1 MQTKQTCQTA
11 LFTVVHFSSFYNT
24 LYQLRAIIPDAFFF
38 IFFFI
43 YLLGTFYVV
52 VISMPLVD
60 GSKLQRA
67 EAPLVQCSK
76 LLKRQ
81 DPVNKKKSIDNNNC

>member
-1 MQTKQTCQTA
+1 M
-11 LFTVVHFSSFYNT
+11 
-24 LYQLRAIIPDAFFF
+24 
-38 IFFFI
+38 
-43 YLLGTFYVV
+43 V